1 MDTSISHARADK
13 QNNNRECRGRTTM
26 WWTRRI
32 LASLLVTLACMASA
46 RADHFPSRP
55 IRLIVG
61 YAPGGSVDITARI
74 LADKLSQA
82 LGQQVFVD
90 NRPGGGTIIASQQL
104 LKAAPDGYTLM
115 LADIAHTANPAL
127 HAHLPYDTLKAFK
140 PVVLAVFYPSVL
152 VVNKDVPVSNLKQFI
167 QYAKKNDGKLNYS
180 SAGIGGMNYLGYEL
194 LKKEAGIHVT
204 HIPYQSGGQA
214 VSAVVSGFVQTLLTT
229 APPVDAFR
237 DKLKLLAVSSDRR
250 LPALPDVP
258 TFAEAGMPQFKVQLW
273 QGLLAPAGIDDK
285 IVAKLNQEVNAIL
298 RLPDVRERI
307 GKLGGNV
314 VGGTPS
320 EFQAFIREE
329 IAKWQDL
336 IPASARL
343 KN

>member
-1 MDTSISHARADK
+1 MCWIRRFYASFFVAVACITSAWAD
-13 QNNNRECRGRTTM
+13 
-26 WWTRRI
+26 
-32 LASLLVTLACMASA
+32 
-46 RADHFPSRP
+46 DFPTRP

-74 LADKLSQA
+74 LADKLSQR
-82 LGQQVFVD
+82 LGQQVYVD
-90 NRPGGGTIIASQQL
+90 NRPGGSTIIASQQL
-104 LKAAPDGYTLM
+104 VKAAPDGYTLM

-127 HAHLPYDTLKAFK
+127 HAQLPYDTLKAFK
-140 PVVLAVFYPSVL
+140 PIVLAVFYPSVL
-152 VVNKDVPVSNLKQFI
+152 VVNKSIPVTNLKEFI
-167 QYAKKNDGKLNYS
+167 AYAKKNDGKLNYS

-194 LKKEAGIHVT
+194 FDKQAGLHVT

-214 VSAVVSGFVQTLLTT
+214 VNAVVSGFVQTLLTT
-229 APPVDAFR
+229 APPVEAFR
-237 DKLKLLAVSSDRR
+237 DKIKILAVSSDRR

-273 QGLLAPAGIDDK
+273 QGLLAPAGIDEK

-298 RLPDVRERI
+298 QLPDVQERI
-307 GKLGGNV
+307 SKLGGDV

-320 EFQAFIREE
+320 KFEAFISDEMAR
-329 IAKWQDL
+329 WQSL
-336 IPASARL
+336 IPPSARV

>member
-1 MDTSISHARADK
+1 
-13 QNNNRECRGRTTM
+13 M
-26 WWTRRI
+26 WWTRQI
-32 LASLLVTLACMASA
+32 LASLLVALACMASA
-46 RADHFPSRP
+46 QADDYPSRP

-74 LADKLSQA
+74 VADKLSQA

-127 HAHLPYDTLKAFK
+127 HAQLPYDTLTAFK
-140 PVVLAVFYPSVL
+140 PIILAVFYPSVL
-152 VVNKDVPVSNLKQFI
+152 VVNKTLPVSDLKEFI
-167 QYAKKNDGKLNYS
+167 EYAKKNDGKLNYS

-194 LKKEAGIHVT
+194 FNKQAGVHVI

-229 APPVDAFR
+229 APPVMAFR
-237 DKLKLLAVSSDRR
+237 DKIKILAVSSDKR
-250 LPALPDVP
+250 LPALPEVP
-258 TFAEAGMPQFKVQLW
+258 TFAQAGMPQFKVQLW
-273 QGLLAPAGIDDK
+273 QGLLAPAGINEK
-285 IVAKLNQEVNAIL
+285 IVVRLNQEVNTIL
-298 RLPDVRERI
+298 QLPDVRERI
-307 GKLGGNV
+307 SKLGGNV

-320 EFQAFIREE
+320 QFQAFISEE
-329 IAKWQDL
+329 TSKWQNL
-336 IPASARL
+336 IPASARVR
-343 KN
+343 N